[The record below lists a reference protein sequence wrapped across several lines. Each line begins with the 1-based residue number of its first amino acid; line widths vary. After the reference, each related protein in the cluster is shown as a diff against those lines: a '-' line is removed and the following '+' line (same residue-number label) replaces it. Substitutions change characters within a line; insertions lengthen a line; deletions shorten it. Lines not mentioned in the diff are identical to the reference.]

1 MTQLTSVHNS
11 QTATSTRDIPIDDRD
26 FGAVTFQALIGIELK
41 YRHWSATAGY
51 EINDWLNQC
60 QIFDDATGPHN
71 NDLVLQGLTVNV
83 GCSF

>member
-1 MTQLTSVHNS
+1 M
-11 QTATSTRDIPIDDRD
+11 
-26 FGAVTFQALIGIELK
+26 
-41 YRHWSATAGY
+41 AGY

-71 NDLVLQGLTVNV
+71 NDLILQGLTVSF